1 MGRSRRGGREHQAPG
16 TNDLFLDT
24 PEEEGGP
31 PVLLPTILVAV
42 GAHRSSLPVGNDRN
56 PVASHPE
63 VDEEVLRGVGP
74 PVAQTE
80 VVLLAAALIAVP
92 LNREFDLGVGL
103 EEVGVCRQGL
113 LSVRSDVGLIKVKV
127 RILDLGEEFLLRGYP
142 GGRRWRRRRWG
153 RWNRHG
159 DAGRSGLRPSRAF
172 RCDGVSCRIFRLRR
186 RGALCLDGA
195 DSGLQIEVGGVFG
208 SPSQSNGPSLFD
220 GAGLGRQRD
229 CWRRWRWGGRWR
241 RGGGGHPFLAPA
253 LQDNP
258 PHKTPEKMETGV
270 FFSPSL

>member
-1 MGRSRRGGREHQAPG
+1 MGRWKRGGREPQAPG
-16 TNDLFLDT
+16 PSDLFLDP
-24 PEEEGGP
+24 PEDEVGP
-31 PVLLPTILVAV
+31 PVLLPAILVAV

-113 LSVRSDVGLIKVKV
+113 LSVRSDVGLIIVTV

-142 GGRRWRRRRWG
+142 WGRRWRRRRWG
-153 RWNRHG
+153 RRKRHANA
-159 DAGRSGLRPSRAF
+159 DRNGLRPSRAF
-172 RCDGVSCRIFRLRR
+172 RCDGV
-186 RGALCLDGA
+186 
-195 DSGLQIEVGGVFG
+195 VFG
-208 SPSQSNGPSLFD
+208 MFC
-220 GAGLGRQRD
+220 LGGQRTLSSD
-229 CWRRWRWGGRWR
+229 D
-241 RGGGGHPFLAPA
+241 P
-253 LQDNP
+253 
-258 PHKTPEKMETGV
+258 
-270 FFSPSL
+270 